1 MSLKT
6 TLKEYKR
13 VFNITK
19 KPTYDELKTIIKVT
33 GLGILAIGLIG
44 FTIFMI
50 LSYIKIKLG
59 ISQT

>member
-1 MSLKT
+1 MSLKE

-19 KPTYDELKTIIKVT
+19 KPTYEELKTIIKVT
-33 GLGILAIGLIG
+33 GLGILAVGLIG

-50 LSYIKIKLG
+50 LSFIKIKLG
-59 ISQT
+59 ITQM